1 MKTNCVKETCCFW
14 EKTIGNKKKSQGIT
28 NNANFRKVSE
38 EAPSKNLVLPNNKLD
53 SNTKTKT
60 ERLQTRIK
68 KPPSPNE
75 DRVRAKQ
82 GLALSK
88 FKFGKKRGPRLISI
102 TVIRVP
108 RASPDP
114 RGLGSEV

>member
-1 MKTNCVKETCCFW
+1 MKGKEKVKVCEGCTLN
-14 EKTIGNKKKSQGIT
+14 KT
-28 NNANFRKVSE
+28 E
-38 EAPSKNLVLPNNKLD
+38 PSKKVHQDSTAEDLVLPNNKLN

-60 ERLQTRIK
+60 QRAVGRETK

-75 DRVRAKQ
+75 DTVRAKR

-88 FKFGKKRGPRLISI
+88 FKFGKKRGPCLISI

-108 RASPDP
+108 SPLADVP
-114 RGLGSEV
+114 LTPPVPSPTGRTIGD